1 MELGT
6 AAVDEGSGE
15 LARGYWEVTDLPTGT
30 PERLPV
36 VLLAGAREGPTAWLV
51 AGVHGDELTGPAAV
65 QDVAAALAPE
75 ALSGSVV
82 CLPSLNPA
90 GLRRSSRASYYHDED
105 PNRQFPDPEG
115 ESTRPPRVQERI
127 ARRVYEAFAGDRPG
141 VPGADLLV
149 DLHTAQVGSV
159 PFLIRD
165 RVLYGRRRTES
176 EAAALSAALDRLTGA
191 LDLPAVVEYGADEY
205 VDRGLHRSVA
215 GAALN
220 AAGVPAATLELG
232 SHSVVEER
240 PRAAGVAAVCRAL
253 REWGLL
259 ETVPPSVASED
270 PGPEAPL
277 SGQLR
282 RHAGPRTATA
292 GLVRHRVE
300 AGDTVRAGETVADVV
315 APTGE
320 RRDTVETDYEGYVL
334 ARSEGLAAYE
344 GDPVASLAVRDDGA
358 LVAPREEKR
367 SV

>member
-6 AAVDEGSGE
+6 AAVDRGSGE
-15 LARGYWEVTDLPTGT
+15 LARGYWDVTDLPTGA

-36 VLLAGAREGPTAWLV
+36 VLFEGAREGPTAWLV

-65 QDVAAALAPE
+65 QDVAAALDPGE
-75 ALSGSVV
+75 LSGSVV

-90 GLRRSSRASYYHDED
+90 GLRRTARESYYHDED
-105 PNRQFPDPEG
+105 PNRTFPDPAG
-115 ESTRPPRVQERI
+115 ESTRPPRVQERV
-127 ARRVYEAFAGDRPG
+127 ASRVYEAFAGDRSG

-149 DLHTAQVGSV
+149 DLHTAEVGSM

-165 RVLYGRRRTES
+165 RVLYGERREES
-176 EAAALSAALDRLTGA
+176 EARELSGALDRLTGA
-191 LDLPAVVEYGADEY
+191 LDLPEVVEYGAGEY

-220 AAGVPAATLELG
+220 AAGIPSATLELG
-232 SHSVVEER
+232 GHSVVEE
-240 PRAAGVAAVCRAL
+240 PNRAAGVAATCRAL
-253 REWGLL
+253 VEWGLL
-259 ETVPPSVASED
+259 ETVPPAVAAED
-270 PGPEAPL
+270 PGVESPL
-277 SGQLR
+277 PGQLR
-282 RHAGPRTATA
+282 RHSGPRTDTA
-292 GLVRHRVE
+292 GLLRHRVG
-300 AGDTVRAGETVADVV
+300 AGDTVRAGQTVADVV

-320 RRDTVETDYEGYVL
+320 RRDTVETDHEGYVL

-358 LVAPREEKR
+358 LVVPREEKR

>member
-6 AAVDEGSGE
+6 AAVDRGAGE
-15 LARGYWEVTDLPTGT
+15 LARGYWDVTDLPTGA

-36 VLLAGAREGPTAWLV
+36 VLVAGAREGPTAWLV
-51 AGVHGDELTGPAAV
+51 AGVHGDELTGLAAL
-65 QDVAAALAPE
+65 QDVATALDPGE
-75 ALSGSVV
+75 LSGSVV

-90 GLRRSSRASYYHDED
+90 GLRRTTRESYYHDDD
-105 PNRQFPDPEG
+105 PNRTFPDPEG
-115 ESTRPPRVQERI
+115 ESTRPPRVQERV
-127 ARRVYEAFAGDRPG
+127 ARRVYEAFAGERPG

-149 DLHTAQVGSV
+149 DLHTAEVGSV

-165 RVLYGRRRTES
+165 RVLYGERREEP
-176 EAAALSAALDRLTGA
+176 EARELSAALDRLTGA
-191 LDLPAVVEYGADEY
+191 LGLPEVVEYGAGEY

-232 SHSVVEER
+232 GHSVVNER
-240 PRAAGVAAVCRAL
+240 ARAAGVAAVCRAL
-253 REWGLL
+253 VEWGLL
-259 ETVPPSVASED
+259 GAVPQSVAAEA
-270 PGPEAPL
+270 PGVAAPL

-282 RHAGPRTATA
+282 RHAGPRTGTA

-300 AGDTVRAGETVADVV
+300 AGDTVRAGETVADVL

-320 RRDTVETDYEGYVL
+320 RRDTVETDHEGYVL

-344 GDPVASLAVRDDGA
+344 GDPVASLAVRDDGD
-358 LVAPREEKR
+358 LVVPRQSKR